1 MSKLLNIAAALVF
14 VAPLAIALVFQAAL
28 IVA

>member
-1 MSKLLNIAAALVF
+1 MSKVLSLLAALVF
-14 VAPLAIALVFQAAL
+14 VAPIALVTLSQAAL